1 MAPMAIGAGSKGA
14 AGSRLLEWVE
24 QLTLR
29 GKLLLAV
36 CLVLP
41 LAMFVACEATPT
53 ALTSA

>member
-1 MAPMAIGAGSKGA
+1 MAPMAIGAGSTG

-53 ALTSA
+53 ALISA